1 KNRPHM
7 SFSTEIIHPYT
18 GGGIRCALFDFD
30 GTVSLIRE
38 GWQQIMTP
46 YFCECI
52 EALGTGEPRDAIEA
66 EGDWI
71 RLELEEENPE
81 LPPISDI
88 HSLTLAE
95 GEFVRNIGV
104 NIRFYEGWDE

>member
-1 KNRPHM
+1 MKFTYPAIFRK
-7 SFSTEIIHPYT
+7 TENGRYKGYFPDLAMCEAE
-18 GGGIRCALFDFD
+18 GADLDDAIR
-30 GTVSLIRE
+30 S
-38 GWQQIMTP
+38 
-46 YFCECI
+46 
-52 EALGTGEPRDAIEA
+52 AIEA